1 MLIFGLHQ
9 GLATYG
15 TLATRSMPNNFKWQA
30 EASCFTYWFCYDSHR
45 RYIDF
50 NLYKKTYVVGTL

>member
-1 MLIFGLHQ
+1 MSILHPLAKLYKKIICMLIFGLHQ

-30 EASCFTYWFCYDSHR
+30 EASCFTY
-45 RYIDF
+45 
-50 NLYKKTYVVGTL
+50 